1 VRSRAR
7 WRRWSTSTPHSV
19 DRVTPRR
26 RGPVLASVAARPRRT
41 HRVRPELPQGGV
53 AGALGCHPGGL
64 AWNAPEH
71 TRSPR
76 TVRAVVNLDGESPCN
91 GCHFE
96 RRPTPAGVEI
106 TGQTLSKSMDTA
118 TARQPI
124 PPPPHRIMVA
134 SERDL
139 RQATLTP
146 LLGRHRLIDR
156 HLSCLVNLS
165 VGKPKIGAGEGSAG

>member
-1 VRSRAR
+1 MCEPTTRYSRLFLETRPIPTTLMFRALLSR
-7 WRRWSTSTPHSV
+7 LRGS
-19 DRVTPRR
+19 DRDDQD
-26 RGPVLASVAARPRRT
+26 RRT
-41 HRVRPELPQGGV
+41 HRMYNSGKAVTPQSCNR
-53 AGALGCHPGGL
+53 LCRNPFGL
-64 AWNAPEH
+64 IR
-71 TRSPR
+71 RSPR

-96 RRPTPAGVEI
+96 RRPTPVDVEI

-118 TARQPI
+118 TMRQPI

-134 SERDL
+134 SERDV

-156 HLSCLVNLS
+156 HLSCLVNFS